1 MKHSRLAKTGLI
13 IAIVGLVAGCSSS
26 PSDDA
31 SSGPTDPAAAAP
43 VTITYNNFISNGGNE
58 ENMAAIVAAFEKDNP
73 GITVDV
79 TTFPYG
85 DYFTALQT
93 DLVAGTQADVFDIEF
108 ANYRSYVESGV
119 AAPIQGV
126 DTSVYR
132 EALANSYQTDGVQY
146 ALPTSFSTVVLYYNK
161 DLFDAA
167 GVAYPTAGWTWE
179 DEQAAAEKIANKS
192 KDIWGDYQ
200 PFTYNE
206 YYKAVAQAGGSFL
219 SEDGTK
225 VNFNTPEGI
234 KAASWLVNKVGK
246 TMPAAGD
253 ASTDSDA
260 DLFST
265 GHLAMWHT
273 GIWMFNAMQDV
284 PFKWDIVVEPG
295 LTTQASHLFSNAVM
309 VSANTKQVAAATKW
323 ASYLTSSKAMID
335 ARLASSWELPPV
347 ADDAALSAYLTAG
360 LPENRQAVFDSLNGV
375 AIAPS
380 IGANQAQMSDIVTK
394 YLGEAAAGRMSVEEA
409 VQKSADEVQP
419 LLPAAK

>member
-1 MKHSRLAKTGLI
+1 MKHSRLMQIGAVTIVAGLI
-13 IAIVGLVAGCSSS
+13 AGCSSS
-26 PSDDA
+26 TDDA
-31 SSGPTDPAAAAP
+31 SSSPGDTTVSEP

-58 ENMAAIVAAFEKDNP
+58 PNLDTIVAAFEAENP
-73 GITVDV
+73 NITVDV
-79 TTFPYG
+79 TTLPYG

-93 DLVAGTQADVFDIEF
+93 DLVAGTEADVFDIEF

-119 AAPIQGV
+119 AAPIEGV
-126 DTSVYR
+126 DASVYR
-132 EALANSYQTDGVQY
+132 AALAESYQTDGVQY

-167 GVAYPTAGWTWE
+167 GVAYPTADWTWE
-179 DEQAAAEKIANKS
+179 DEQAAAEAITDKS

-219 SEDGTK
+219 SEDGNT

-234 KAASWLVNKVGK
+234 EAASWLVNKVGN

-265 GHLAMWHT
+265 GKLAMWHT
-273 GIWMFNAMQDV
+273 GIWMFNSMQEV
-284 PFKWDIVVEPG
+284 PFGWDIVVEPG
-295 LTTQASHLFSNAVM
+295 LTQQASHLFSNAVM
-309 VSANTKQVAAATKW
+309 VSANSDEVAAATKW
-323 ASYLTSSKAMID
+323 AEFLTSSDTMVD
-335 ARLASSWELPPV
+335 VRLESSWELPPV

-360 LPENRQAVFDSLNGV
+360 LPENRQAVFDSLDGV

-380 IGANQAQMSDIVTK
+380 IGANQAQMADIVTK
-394 YLGEAAAGRMSVEEA
+394 YLGEAAAGRMTVEEA
-409 VQKSADEVQP
+409 VAQAAEEVQP
-419 LLPAAK
+419 LLPTK